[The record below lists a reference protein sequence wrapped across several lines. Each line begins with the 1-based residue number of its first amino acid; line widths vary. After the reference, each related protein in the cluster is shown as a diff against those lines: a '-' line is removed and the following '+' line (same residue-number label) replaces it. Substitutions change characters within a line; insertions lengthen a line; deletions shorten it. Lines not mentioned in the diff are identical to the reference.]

1 VLLASFYVKLS
12 LSYMEEVSKKF
23 IVIFGHGLMIC
34 SLIAPLV
41 WGHTHLANSNIPAPK
56 ANSNIPAIPAP
67 KANSYIPAIPAPEA
81 NKFYLVSPKIS
92 VAEANKLYLVS
103 LKIGTN
109 SCTKCF

>member
-1 VLLASFYVKLS
+1 
-12 LSYMEEVSKKF
+12 
-23 IVIFGHGLMIC
+23 MIC

-67 KANSYIPAIPAPEA
+67 KANSYIPAPKANSYIPAIPAPEA

-92 VAEANKLYLVS
+92 VAEANKL
-103 LKIGTN
+103 
-109 SCTKCF
+109 